1 MPFRQPPIFTHPLA
15 RRSNEFYKQ
24 AYSKLED
31 EFYKHNRKLD
41 VSCCIEKDVYSGN
54 MGDNSEIAA
63 SVPGYEEGTMAVI
76 SGPDYFVK
84 KINIYLQ
91 QRGYP
96 ADCICALG

>member
-1 MPFRQPPIFTHPLA
+1 
-15 RRSNEFYKQ
+15 
-24 AYSKLED
+24 
-31 EFYKHNRKLD
+31 
-41 VSCCIEKDVYSGN
+41 
-54 MGDNSEIAA
+54 MGDNSEIEA
-63 SVPGYEEGTMAVI
+63 SIPGYEEGTMAVI